1 MHPKADTTSHR
12 RAPTRGCADLPHW
25 RSAIRS
31 KDGQYRILPRGAAFE
46 AISGAGHR
54 ILLATGAAA
63 PPGLQETCSA
73 IFSLAP
79 LCPRK
84 HTATHLFQ
92 RILRR
97 LQRLRRSVA
106 AQRRVV
112 PARVL
117 ANAVAQSV
125 LVLVL
130 RALTCSVS
138 DAVLAPTSRRN
149 GGASASAASGTFAA
163 YETLNSSLALWHH
176 AQLLASAVAG
186 SSVGRALLALS
197 YSVSDAVSAPAS
209 CRNSGASVSDATVML
224 EAPGTRSSS
233 FAQRHHARML
243 ANAVSQRAAWVLTL
257 RTLTCS
263 VSDAVSAHAARRN
276 SGAPVLGQL
285 GDMKHRGHKAA
296 ALRCGIML
304 GCSRMRCRREQREC

>member
-1 MHPKADTTSHR
+1 V
-12 RAPTRGCADLPHW
+12 
-25 RSAIRS
+25 I
-31 KDGQYRILPRGAAFE
+31 
-46 AISGAGHR
+46 
-54 ILLATGAAA
+54 
-63 PPGLQETCSA
+63 
-73 IFSLAP
+73 
-79 LCPRK
+79 
-84 HTATHLFQ
+84 
-92 RILRR
+92 
-97 LQRLRRSVA
+97 
-106 AQRRVV
+106 

-130 RALTCSVS
+130 RTLTCSVS

-304 GCSRMRCRREQREC
+304 GCSRMRCRREQRGC